1 MSRQRLI
8 WAIAGILLA
17 AVTVWV
23 HYEVKVNL
31 VQAADPMGG
40 SVEESGNLSV
50 GEEISDFS
58 SVDLDGADV
67 ILSEFQNS
75 EVVVLDFWATWCRPC
90 IYSMPSL
97 EALNEE
103 FEYRGAQFLAVN
115 VGETPELVRE
125 FVEDTDFTVR
135 VVIDEHEEISD
146 AYGVRGIPQLVVVGK
161 DGRVAHIEVGYP
173 PFAGLA
179 EQRENRL
186 RELLDDLIRQG
197 GA

>member
-1 MSRQRLI
+1 VSRQRLI

>member
-1 MSRQRLI
+1 VSRQRLI

-115 VGETPELVRE
+115 VGESPELVRE

>member
-115 VGETPELVRE
+115 VGESPELVRE